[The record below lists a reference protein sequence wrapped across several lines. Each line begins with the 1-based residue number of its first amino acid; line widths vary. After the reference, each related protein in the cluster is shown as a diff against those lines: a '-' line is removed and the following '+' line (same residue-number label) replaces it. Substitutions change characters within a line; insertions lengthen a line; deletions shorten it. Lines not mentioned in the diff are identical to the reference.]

1 MQITVILGSS
11 SDAPI
16 AEKCTKILDK
26 FGIGYETRVASA
38 HRAPEIVKEIVESSE
53 SEVFIA
59 IAGLAAALPGVVAS
73 HTTKPVIGVPVGVK
87 LDGLD
92 AFLAIA
98 QMPPGIP
105 VATVGVDRGDNA
117 AVLAAEIIAV
127 KDTTLAA
134 KLGSY
139 REEMKEKVRKQDAE
153 MRK

>member
-1 MQITVILGSS
+1 MQVTIILGSS
-11 SDAPI
+11 SDALI
-16 AEKCTKILDK
+16 AEKCTKILDR
-26 FGIGYETRVASA
+26 FGIDYETRVASA
-38 HRAPEIVKEIVESSE
+38 HRAPEFVEEIVSSSG

-92 AFLAIA
+92 AFLSIA

-105 VATVGVDRGDNA
+105 VATVGIDRGDNA
-117 AVLAAEIIAV
+117 AVLAVEIIAA
-127 KDTTLAA
+127 KEPALAA
-134 KLGSY
+134 KLGDY
-139 REEMKEKVRKQDAE
+139 RREMKEKVHRQDVE

>member
-16 AEKCTKILDK
+16 AEKCTKVLER
-26 FGIGYETRVASA
+26 FGVEHEVRVASA
-38 HRAPEIVKEIVESSE
+38 HRAPEIVKELVESSD

-73 HTTKPVIGVPVGVK
+73 HTTRPVIGVPVGVK

-92 AFLAIA
+92 AFLSIA

-105 VATVGVDRGDNA
+105 VATVGIDRGDNA
-117 AVLAAEIIAV
+117 AVLAVEI
-127 KDTTLAA
+127 LAA
-134 KLGSY
+134 KDDALRQKLGEY
-139 REEMKEKVRKQDAE
+139 REEMKEKVKKQDEE